1 MAPATIAGAVLRTR
15 NGRGAGWDRDSI
27 IIAIQEWVAT
37 YGEPPR
43 AADWNPSS
51 AKWAGQLWRVERYRA
66 GRADG
71 SPWPAL
77 NSAKRPFDGSLTEA
91 IRAAG
96 FEPARPGPR
105 RRADVD
111 PEQAHRAVISPEGR
125 AMVAA
130 ALAQARDAERRVAL
144 LEARLERVGER
155 ASRATAERDA
165 ARRAGTRAVA
175 TAKPKV
181 VRDRVVDQVG
191 VPKRTGWNLD
201 AAVAR
206 AQRRAA
212 AAEAKAD
219 ATVREI
225 RERHSEARMDAA
237 EARTAAK
244 RMAAKLERAEATI
257 ATLRGERRELKATGD
272 RLADELVA
280 SERLLERARA
290 DAERPAEVVTVR
302 EAAPEAAEVR
312 AAQAAAARD
321 RRAALEAEL
330 RAARAERELR
340 ETVAALRGEA
350 RRLTSAELAE
360 LRVSGP
366 SGPAVMAAALQAL
379 TAARKTNNPMRMQ
392 EALRRVAQAA
402 VTWQERI

>member
-1 MAPATIAGAVLRTR
+1 MAPATIAGAALQARH
-15 NGRGAGWDRDSI
+15 GRGTAWDRDSI

-51 AKWAGQLWRVERYRA
+51 AKWSGQLWRVERYRA

-77 NSAKRPFDGSLTEA
+77 NSAKRPFGGSLNEA

-96 FEPARPGPR
+96 FEPARPGPVR
-105 RRADVD
+105 RTDVD
-111 PEQAHRAVISPEGR
+111 PEQAHRAVMSPEAR

-130 ALAQARDAERRVAL
+130 ALAQVREAERRITQ
-144 LEARLERVGER
+144 LEGRLERADER
-155 ASRATAERDA
+155 AQRAIAERDA
-165 ARRAGTRAVA
+165 ARRAGRAGRGRKA
-175 TAKPKV
+175 AGPKV
-181 VRDRVVDQVG
+181 VRERVVD
-191 VPKRTGWNLD
+191 D

-206 AQRRAA
+206 AERRAVRGA
-212 AAEAKAD
+212 AKAEATGRD
-219 ATVREI
+219 AREKLA
-225 RERHSEARMDAA
+225 EARMDAA

-257 ATLRGERRELKATGD
+257 GTLRGERRELKLAQD
-272 RLADELVA
+272 RLADELVVA
-280 SERLLERARA
+280 ERLLERARA
-290 DAERPAEVVTVR
+290 EAGREPAVVTVR
-302 EAAPEAAEVR
+302 EAAPEAAVVR

-321 RRAALEAEL
+321 RRAAAEAEL

-350 RRLTSAELAE
+350 RRLTAAELAE
-360 LRVSGP
+360 LRVTGP
-366 SGPAVMAAALQAL
+366 GGPAVMAEALKAL
-379 TAARKTNNPMRMQ
+379 TEARRTNNPARMQ
-392 EALRRVAQAA
+392 DALRRVAQAA
-402 VTWQERI
+402 VMWQERI

>member
-1 MAPATIAGAVLRTR
+1 MAPATIAGAALQAR
-15 NGRGAGWDRDSI
+15 NGRGTAWDRDSI

-77 NSAKRPFDGSLTEA
+77 NSAKRPFGGSLTEA

-96 FEPARPGPR
+96 FEPAKPGPR
-105 RRADVD
+105 RRTDVD
-111 PEQAHRAVISPEGR
+111 PEQAHRAVMCPEAR

-130 ALAQARDAERRVAL
+130 ALAQSREAERRIAQ
-144 LEARLERVGER
+144 LEARLERAGER
-155 ASRATAERDA
+155 ADRVIAERDA
-165 ARRAGTRAVA
+165 ARRAGRRVTV
-175 TAKPKV
+175 KPKV
-181 VRDRVVDQVG
+181 VRERVID
-191 VPKRTGWNLD
+191 D

-206 AQRRAA
+206 AQRRAVN
-212 AAEAKAD
+212 AEAKA
-219 ATVREI
+219 AETVRDA
-225 RERHSEARMDAA
+225 REKTAEARVDAA

-257 ATLRGERRELKATGD
+257 GTLRGERRELKLAQD
-272 RLADELVA
+272 RLADELVVA
-280 SERLLERARA
+280 RRLLERARA
-290 DAERPAEVVTVR
+290 EAERMPEIVTVR
-302 EAAPEAAEVR
+302 EEAPEAIEVR
-312 AAQAAAARD
+312 AAQVAAARD
-321 RRAALEAEL
+321 RRAAAEAEL

-350 RRLTSAELAE
+350 RRLTAAELAE
-360 LRVSGP
+360 LRCNGP
-366 SGPAVMAAALQAL
+366 AGPAVMAEALKAL
-379 TAARKTNNPMRMQ
+379 AAARRTNNPTHMQ

>member
-1 MAPATIAGAVLRTR
+1 MAPATIAGAALRTR

-71 SPWPAL
+71 TPWPAL

-105 RRADVD
+105 RRTDVD
-111 PEQAHRAVISPEGR
+111 PAQAHRAVISPEGR

-130 ALAQARDAERRVAL
+130 ALAQARDAERRVAV

-165 ARRAGTRAVA
+165 ARRAGTRAVSA
-175 TAKPKV
+175 AKPRV
-181 VRDRVVDQVG
+181 VRERVVD
-191 VPKRTGWNLD
+191 D

-219 ATVREI
+219 ETVREI
-225 RERHSEARMDAA
+225 RSKHADARMDAA

-257 ATLRGERRELKATGD
+257 GTLRGERRELKTAAD

-280 SERLLERARA
+280 SERLLQRARA
-290 DAERPAEVVTVR
+290 EAERAPEVVTVR

-312 AAQAAAARD
+312 AAQAAAARE
-321 RRAALEAEL
+321 RRAALDAEL

-350 RRLTSAELAE
+350 RRLTTAELVE

-366 SGPAVMAAALQAL
+366 SGPAVMAAALEAL
-379 TAARKTNNPMRMQ
+379 TAARRTNNPMRMQ
-392 EALRRVAQAA
+392 DALRRVAQAA
-402 VTWQERI
+402 VTWQERT

>member
-1 MAPATIAGAVLRTR
+1 MAPATIAGAAPRART
-15 NGRGAGWDRDSI
+15 GRGAGWDRDSI
-27 IIAIQEWVAT
+27 IIAIREWVAT

-51 AKWAGQLWRVERYRA
+51 AKWAGQVWRVERYRD

-77 NSAKRPFDGSLTEA
+77 NSAKRPFGGSLNEA

-105 RRADVD
+105 RRGEVD

-144 LEARLERVGER
+144 LEARLDRAGER
-155 ASRATAERDA
+155 ALRAAAARDA
-165 ARRAGTRAVA
+165 ARRAGSRAVA
-175 TAKPKV
+175 AKPKV
-181 VRDRVVDQVG
+181 VRERVVD
-191 VPKRTGWNLD
+191 D
-201 AAVAR
+201 AALAR

-212 AAEAKAD
+212 AAEAKAETTIRD
-219 ATVREI
+219 VREKLA
-225 RERHSEARMDAA
+225 EARMDAA

-257 ATLRGERRELKATGD
+257 GTLRGERRELKAAGD

-280 SERLLERARA
+280 AQRLLERARS
-290 DAERPAEVVTVR
+290 DAERPPAVVTVHER
-302 EAAPEAAEVR
+302 APATAELHAARV
-312 AAQAAAARD
+312 AAARD
-321 RRAALEAEL
+321 RRAAVEAEL

-340 ETVAALRGEA
+340 ETVAVLRGEA
-350 RRLTSAELAE
+350 RRLTPAELAE
-360 LRVSGP
+360 LRVGGP
-366 SGPAVMAAALQAL
+366 SGPAVMAAALEAL
-379 TAARKTNNPMRMQ
+379 TAARRTNNPVRMQ